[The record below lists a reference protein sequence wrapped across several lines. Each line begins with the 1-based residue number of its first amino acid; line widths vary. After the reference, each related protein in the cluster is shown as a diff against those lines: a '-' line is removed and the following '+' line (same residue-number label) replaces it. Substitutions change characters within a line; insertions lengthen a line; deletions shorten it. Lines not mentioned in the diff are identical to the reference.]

1 MDHLIELVQF
11 LSKNKFKHLEVF
23 VENSR
28 LRVFYE
34 KLRDGSLKTEQEARD
49 YFFPNDKNAKTY
61 YYRLAQQLEERLV
74 NLLFLVD
81 FHQTA
86 ANELQRDAL
95 ICYRNYAAFQSLLAR
110 FMRAPAIKIAEETI
124 KISLKYEFT
133 DISLPFARH
142 LALHY
147 GSVDSNRQ
155 KFNIYSQLATKMQEL
170 MNAEILAEKYY
181 AEMFLHYGLGR
192 SSDLVFAKK
201 VANYSDELRSYTKRL
216 SSYRLNLLAHHVFIF
231 AHQVMTDYAKMAE
244 ACREALHFFEQQQQ
258 RDSRAIIINFTSLL
272 IAALHML
279 GHYQEAINES
289 KKILVLAPKNN
300 INWFNA
306 SEILI
311 YTHLHAQQ
319 YELALAVLIEVKNN
333 PALSKQPSLVQER
346 CRTSEAMVFYLIRA
360 GKLQQ
365 PEGVEFNFRT
375 KKFINEFSKSLH
387 DKSGNNIVLITLM
400 ILFLL
405 LDEDYSSIID
415 KIDALKAYTHRH
427 LRRDE
432 TYRTNCFIKMILQLE
447 KGDFHPVAVQ
457 RKAEPYYKK
466 LLAVPLHKA
475 KQDHDLEIIPY
486 ETLWTFIL
494 ESLEPDRKTKVQDR

>member
-23 VENSR
+23 AKDSR
-28 LRVFYE
+28 LLIFYE

-49 YFFPNDKNAKTY
+49 FFFPNDKNAKSY
-61 YYRLAQQLEERLV
+61 YYRLAQQLEERLL
-74 NLLFLVD
+74 NLLFLID
-81 FHQTA
+81 FNQTA
-86 ANELQRDAL
+86 ANEIQKNAL

-110 FMRAPAIKIAEETI
+110 FMRSPAVKIAEETI

-133 DISLPFARH
+133 DTSLPFARH

-147 GSVDSNRQ
+147 STVESN
-155 KFNIYSQLATKMQEL
+155 KTKYSHYSKIAAKMQEL

-181 AEMFLHYGLGR
+181 SEMLLHYGLSR
-192 SSDLVFAKK
+192 SADLVFAKK
-201 VANYSDELRSYTKRL
+201 IATYAEELRTYTRRL
-216 SSYRLNLLAHHVFIF
+216 SSYRLNVLSHYVFIF
-231 AHQVMTDYAKMAE
+231 EHQMMADYQKSAE
-244 ACREALHFFEQQQQ
+244 ACREALRFFEGQKQ
-258 RDSRAIIINFTSLL
+258 RDSRAVIINFTTQL

-279 GHYQEAINES
+279 GHYQDAIAAS
-289 KKILVLAPKNN
+289 QKILTLAPKNS
-300 INWFNA
+300 ISWFTA
-306 SEILI
+306 SEGLI
-311 YTHLHAQQ
+311 NTCLHSQQ
-319 YELALAVLIEVKNN
+319 YELALAVLVEIKNN
-333 PALSKQPSLVQER
+333 PALSKQPSIVQER
-346 CRTSEAMVFYLIRA
+346 WRTIEAMIYYLVRT
-360 GKLQQ
+360 GRLQN

-375 KKFINEFSKSLH
+375 KKFINEFSESLH

-405 LDEDYSSIID
+405 LDKDHNSIID
-415 KIDALKAYTHRH
+415 KIDALKIYAHRH

-432 TYRTNCFIKMILQLE
+432 TYRSNCFIKMILQLE

-475 KQDHDLEIIPY
+475 KQDYDLEIIPF
-486 ETLWTFIL
+486 ETLWSFIL
-494 ESLEPDRKTKVQDR
+494 ESLEPSR

>member
-23 VENSR
+23 AKNSR
-28 LRVFYE
+28 LKVFYE
-34 KLRDGSLKTEQEARD
+34 KLRDGSLKNEQEARD

-61 YYRLAQQLEERLV
+61 YYRLAQQLEERLI

-81 FHQTA
+81 FNQTA
-86 ANELQRDAL
+86 ANEGQKNVL
-95 ICYRNYAAFQSLLAR
+95 ICFRNYAAFNSLTAR

-124 KISLKYEFT
+124 KISLKYELT
-133 DISLPFARH
+133 DLSLPFARQ
-142 LALHY
+142 LAVHY
-147 GSVDSNRQ
+147 GSIDPNKQ
-155 KFNIYSQLATKMQEL
+155 KFKYYSELTAKMQEL

-181 AEMFLHYGLGR
+181 SEMLLHYGAGR
-192 SSDLVFAKK
+192 SSDLIFAKK
-201 VANYSDELRSYTKRL
+201 IAVYAEELRTYTKRL
-216 SSYRLNLLAHHVFIF
+216 SSYRLNMISHYIFIF
-231 AHQVMTDYAKMAE
+231 SHQLMTDYAKSVE
-244 ACREALHFFEQQQQ
+244 ACREALHFFKQQQQ
-258 RDSRAIIINFTSLL
+258 RNSRSIIISFTLRL
-272 IAALHML
+272 MAALHML
-279 GHYQEAINES
+279 GHYQEAIEEG
-289 KKILVLAPKNN
+289 KKIITIIPKNN
-300 INWFNA
+300 INWFST
-306 SEILI
+306 SEALI
-311 YTHLHAQQ
+311 YAHLHAQQ
-319 YELALAVLIEVKNN
+319 YDFALAVLLEVKNN
-333 PALSKQPSLVQER
+333 PALSKQPSLLQER
-346 CRTSEAMVFYLIRA
+346 WRTVEAMIYYLIRT

-375 KKFINEFSKSLH
+375 KKFINEFSQSLH
-387 DKSGNNIVLITLM
+387 DKSGNNILLITLM

-494 ESLEPDRKTKVQDR
+494 ESLEPSRKTKVQDR